1 MFSQT
6 WKKYLPVIAILIKR
20 SASGDQT
27 MRLNNTDFERAAGGR
42 KIKFSFTHLQLN
54 KSRINTQIKQGAVA
68 KELAVVLQEDEAVKK
83 LLADQWLEFA
93 LSNDF
98 TLTIK
103 NNTPAPEENNEAE
116 TEALE
121 KVSVE

>member
-121 KVSVE
+121 KVSAE